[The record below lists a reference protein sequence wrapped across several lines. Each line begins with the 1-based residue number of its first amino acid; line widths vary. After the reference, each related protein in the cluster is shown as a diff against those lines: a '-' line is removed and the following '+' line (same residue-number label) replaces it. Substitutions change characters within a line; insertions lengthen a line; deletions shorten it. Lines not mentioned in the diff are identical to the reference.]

1 MPGGENWPLTGHSD
15 GIVKAARERVA
26 EAIAELDKIPMLDDE
41 HIAVP
46 WPFMKRPKLDPEVW
60 AASDIKDVTISDF
73 YASQHKLRKNAVE
86 QYIRTQGAP
95 EAGHRALANVYA
107 IDGHNVIVDG
117 HHRLAALWLLGADVA
132 NVWFLEE

>member
-1 MPGGENWPLTGHSD
+1 MPGGETLPLKGLSA

-26 EAIAELDKIPMLDDE
+26 EALAELDQMPMIDDE

-46 WPFMKRPKLDPEVW
+46 WPVVKRPKLDPEVW
-60 AASDIKDVTISDF
+60 SDSDIESVTITDL
-73 YASQHKLRKNAVE
+73 YASQHKLRKKSVAD
-86 QYIRTQGAP
+86 YIRTQGAP
-95 EAGHRALANVYA
+95 EPGHRALANVYA
-107 IDGHNVIVDG
+107 IESRNVIVDG

>member
-1 MPGGENWPLTGHSD
+1 MPGGETPPLKGLLAGS
-15 GIVKAARERVA
+15 VKAARERVK
-26 EAIAELDKIPMLDDE
+26 EALAKLNQMPMIDDE
-41 HIAVP
+41 HVAVP
-46 WPFMKRPKLDPEVW
+46 WPVMKRPKLDPEVW
-60 AASDIKDVTISDF
+60 EDSNIESVTINDL
-73 YASQHKLRKNAVE
+73 YASQHKLRKKAVAN
-86 QYIRTQGAP
+86 YIRTQGAP